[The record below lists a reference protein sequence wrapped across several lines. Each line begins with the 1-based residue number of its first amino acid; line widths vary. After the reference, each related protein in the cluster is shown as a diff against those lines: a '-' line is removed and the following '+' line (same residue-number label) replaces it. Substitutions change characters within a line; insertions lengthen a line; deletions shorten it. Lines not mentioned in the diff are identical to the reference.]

1 MSRNIVLILTAFFQL
16 NPAPSL
22 AASPELVVL
31 GIAQDGGY
39 PHAGCKRDC
48 CQQAWEDPKLRRN
61 VACLA
66 ILDPESKQRWLIDA
80 TPDFR
85 DQLRLLD
92 GLQAPAAGLGLDG
105 ILLTH
110 AHIGHYLGLAQLGR
124 EVLGAHGVTVY
135 AMPSMEAFLRSNG
148 PWDQLVRLD
157 QIEIHSIALG
167 TPISLN
173 PRLSVSAIQ
182 VPHRD
187 EYSETVGYRIQG
199 PTRSALYIPD
209 IDKWEKWDR
218 RIEDLLSDVDIA
230 FLDGTFYADGELPGR
245 SMSEIPHPFIVESLS
260 RFAGLPAPVRARVH
274 FIHLNHT
281 NPAMLEGSDARSRI
295 LAAGMSVAE
304 QGKRFEL

>member
-1 MSRNIVLILTAFFQL
+1 MSRAIALILTAVFQM
-16 NPAPSL
+16 NPATSF
-22 AASPELVVL
+22 AASPQIVVL
-31 GIAQDGGY
+31 GVAQDGGY

-48 CQQAWEDPKLRRN
+48 CQRAWENPSVRRN

-66 ILDPESKQRWLIDA
+66 ILDPDTKERWLIDA

-92 GLQAPAAGLGLDG
+92 GLQAPSTALGLDG
-105 ILLTH
+105 IFLTH

-124 EVLGAHGVTVY
+124 EVLGAHDVTVY
-135 AMPSMEAFLRSNG
+135 AMPKMEAFLRSNG

-157 QIEIHSIALG
+157 QIEVRTIAADM
-167 TPISLN
+167 PISLN
-173 PRLSVSAIQ
+173 SRISVSPLQ

-187 EYSETVGYRIQG
+187 EYSETVGYRVLG

-218 RIEDLLSDVDIA
+218 RIEDILNEVDLA

-245 SMSEIPHPFIVESLS
+245 NMSEIPHPFIVESLS
-260 RFAGLPAPVRARVH
+260 RFANLPAPVRAKVH
-274 FIHLNHT
+274 FIHLNHS
-281 NPAMLEGSDARSRI
+281 NPAMLEGSEARSRI
-295 LAAGMSVAE
+295 QAAGMSIVD
-304 QGKRFEL
+304 QGQRFDL